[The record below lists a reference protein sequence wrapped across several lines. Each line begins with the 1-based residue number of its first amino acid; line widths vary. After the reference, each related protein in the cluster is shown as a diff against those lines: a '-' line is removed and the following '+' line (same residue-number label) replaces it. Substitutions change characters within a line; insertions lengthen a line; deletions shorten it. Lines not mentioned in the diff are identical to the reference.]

1 MKKREGDELG
11 FGSWAWVKEN
21 EEQREKRENSINSS
35 TRYSIMIAV

>member
-21 EEQREKRENSINSS
+21 EEQRERKGKIVSIQVQD
-35 TRYSIMIAV
+35 IQ

>member
-21 EEQREKRENSINSS
+21 EEEKERKRKIVSIL
-35 TRYSIMIAV
+35 IQDIQ